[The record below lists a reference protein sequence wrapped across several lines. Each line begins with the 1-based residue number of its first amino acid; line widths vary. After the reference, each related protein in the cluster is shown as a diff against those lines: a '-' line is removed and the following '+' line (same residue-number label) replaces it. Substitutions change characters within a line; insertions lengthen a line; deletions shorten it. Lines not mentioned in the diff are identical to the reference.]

1 MVEKNKSYIFIQSE
15 VFELMTDSFVVR
27 PVTNSIDANQ
37 HEAPI
42 LPMIANR

>member
-1 MVEKNKSYIFIQSE
+1 MVEKNKSYIYIQSE
-15 VFELMTDSFVVR
+15 VFELMRDSFVVR